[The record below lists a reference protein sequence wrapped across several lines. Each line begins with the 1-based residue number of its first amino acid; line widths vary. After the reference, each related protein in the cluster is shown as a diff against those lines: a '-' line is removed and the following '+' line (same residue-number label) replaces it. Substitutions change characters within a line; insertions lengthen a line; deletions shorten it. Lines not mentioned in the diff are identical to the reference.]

1 MYKKRAVLFSPTM
14 KNVHMST
21 HFPVLIDRNTARIQ
35 QEKYLLSS

>member
-21 HFPVLIDRNTARIQ
+21 HFPVLIDQSTARIQ
-35 QEKYLLSS
+35 PEKYLLSS